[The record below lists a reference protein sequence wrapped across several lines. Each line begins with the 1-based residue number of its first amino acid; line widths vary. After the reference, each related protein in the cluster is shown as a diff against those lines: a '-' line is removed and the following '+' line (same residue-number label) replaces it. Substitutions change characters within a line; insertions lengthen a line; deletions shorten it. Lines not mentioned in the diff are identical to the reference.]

1 MTGSLD
7 GTVMIWDISTASSPV
22 VSTTPRA
29 VLHGHRDE
37 ITCTAVS
44 TELQIVASTSKD
56 GTCLIHKA
64 HSGQYVRCIKNP
76 KMASST
82 ARPEVRR
89 VYFFLAVF
97 SVAAGSWPR
106 LAQVGSANGVANA
119 EPAPRREGGSVGG
132 EFAFGK
138 VLVSPQGRIVL
149 YSSNDLML
157 YLFSVNGKLL
167 HEADAME
174 HLHAWALTPDGGC
187 LLTGSERMIV
197 KLRCLD
203 DLRAMHVFPRV
214 DAPIHSLSL
223 TPEER
228 VVLVRTKTQD

>member
-64 HSGQYVRCIKNP
+64 RSGQYVRCIKNP

-82 ARPEVRR
+82 ATPEVRQ
-89 VYFFLAVF
+89 VYFF
-97 SVAAGSWPR
+97 
-106 LAQVGSANGVANA
+106 
-119 EPAPRREGGSVGG
+119 
-132 EFAFGK
+132 
-138 VLVSPQGRIVL
+138 
-149 YSSNDLML
+149 
-157 YLFSVNGKLL
+157 
-167 HEADAME
+167 
-174 HLHAWALTPDGGC
+174 
-187 LLTGSERMIV
+187 
-197 KLRCLD
+197 
-203 DLRAMHVFPRV
+203 
-214 DAPIHSLSL
+214 
-223 TPEER
+223 
-228 VVLVRTKTQD
+228 

>member
-1 MTGSLD
+1 
-7 GTVMIWDISTASSPV
+7 MIWDISTASSPV

-82 ARPEVRR
+82 ATPEVRQ
-89 VYFFLAVF
+89 VYYFWAVF
-97 SVAAGSWPR
+97 LRVAAGSWPR
-106 LAQVGSANGVANA
+106 LAQVGSANGAVNVGS
-119 EPAPRREGGSVGG
+119 APRRDGGAVRG